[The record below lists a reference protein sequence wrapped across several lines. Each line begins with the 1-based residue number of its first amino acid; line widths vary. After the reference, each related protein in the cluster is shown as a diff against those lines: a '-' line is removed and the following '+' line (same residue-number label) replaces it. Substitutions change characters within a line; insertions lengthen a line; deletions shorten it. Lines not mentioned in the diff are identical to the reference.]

1 MRKLSGSVG
10 IKHEERAKCSST
22 TLLHPI
28 LLLAYAYLAS
38 PRRMKKFYAF
48 LLLQRFLPGIQSHK
62 SSGRKHVT
70 GPQLPLE
77 LRCPNFS
84 QSMVPQSR
92 TGGSTVLGAR
102 GERSMCSPWSWLKHR
117 TEPGSGPQCQGQ
129 AYTLVIYI

>member
-1 MRKLSGSVG
+1 MRKLLGSVG
-10 IKHEERAKCSST
+10 IKHKERAKCSST

-70 GPQLPLE
+70 GAQMPKLFPEYGPAEQDWGE
-77 LRCPNFS
+77 HS
-84 QSMVPQSR
+84 A
-92 TGGSTVLGAR
+92 GGTRGTIHVL
-102 GERSMCSPWSWLKHR
+102 
-117 TEPGSGPQCQGQ
+117 
-129 AYTLVIYI
+129 TLVLAKA